1 MRIMHDGGYL
11 DTIIIWQTLFG
22 ECVAKA
28 LFLKY
33 IDHVFDPDESEW
45 LYKVEFTNE
54 FGQTTTKNVKVR
66 RTPAAIV
73 PRLLRDFCDLQA
85 TFKPPLRRDEPP
97 PWASLMA
104 PTPRSS

>member
-1 MRIMHDGGYL
+1 MKIMHDGSYL
-11 DTIIIWQTLFG
+11 NAMIIWRTLFG

-28 LFLKY
+28 LLLKY
-33 IDHVFDPDESEW
+33 IDHVFDPENSEW

-73 PRLLRDFCDLQA
+73 NRLIEEYTDSKA
-85 TFKPPLRRDEPP
+85 TVKPPLTAGEPS